1 MAAALAAAAA
11 SAAGAGAGAGA
22 AAGAPRRH
30 VHHRTAARRRDRGEA
45 AAADAS
51 GESAVV
57 AGQARG
63 GGRQGG
69 GQVRGDQCCC
79 RCCCEVID
87 LVAHAGD
94 RPAFTGIAPAA
105 TGEEEQEGWL
115 IHARA
120 HADDNG
126 VGGGAPQRS
135 APVLQKPRR
144 AAPTPP
150 PAAAGLTATTAAAAA
165 AAPERP
171 RPARPAPPTPTDVGH
186 GSDGGAADEDEDA
199 VKQALAMAAQTLSSD
214 ARAHRSVSRP
224 AIRSPKLSWPRAV
237 RGGAD
242 AVGGVGLTD
251 THAAAVWVG
260 SCASA
265 CSACL
270 SLSFGVCGVCGVC
283 GLWRST
289 FVAGVPS
296 SFTHLVMASTAEAP
310 SLGSAPP
317 PTPERFRALVS
328 ER

>member
-1 MAAALAAAAA
+1 M
-11 SAAGAGAGAGA
+11 
-22 AAGAPRRH
+22 
-30 VHHRTAARRRDRGEA
+30 
-45 AAADAS
+45 
-51 GESAVV
+51 
-57 AGQARG
+57 
-63 GGRQGG
+63 
-69 GQVRGDQCCC
+69 RGDQCFCC
-79 RCCCEVID
+79 CYCEVID

-94 RPAFTGIAPAA
+94 RPAFTGIAPATA
-105 TGEEEQEGWL
+105 GEEEQGGWL
-115 IHARA
+115 PHARA
-120 HADDNG
+120 RADDNG

-135 APVLQKPRR
+135 APVLQKPGR

-150 PAAAGLTATTAAAAA
+150 PAAAGITATTAAAAA
-165 AAPERP
+165 AAAAPERP
-171 RPARPAPPTPTDVGH
+171 PPARPAPTPRGVGH
-186 GSDGGAADEDEDA
+186 GSGGGAADEDEDA

-224 AIRSPKLSWPRAV
+224 AIRSPKLSWPRTL

-260 SCASA
+260 SGASA

-270 SLSFGVCGVCGVC
+270 SLSFGLCGVCGVC
-283 GLWRST
+283 GFWRST